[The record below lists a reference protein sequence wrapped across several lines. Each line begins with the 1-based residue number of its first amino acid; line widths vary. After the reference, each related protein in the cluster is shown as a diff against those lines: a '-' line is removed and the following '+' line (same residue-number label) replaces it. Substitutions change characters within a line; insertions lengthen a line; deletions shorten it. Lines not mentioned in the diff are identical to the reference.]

1 MKQKL
6 AGLTGAAVDDEAGEI
21 DEMDD
26 SDDDDDK
33 D

>member
-1 MKQKL
+1 MKQRL
-6 AGLTGAAVDDEAGEI
+6 ASLTGAAVDDEAGDI

-26 SDDDDDK
+26 SGDDDDK